1 MKEIKN
7 ALFLHSLMDRNKA
20 EKKKKIDDQHHT
32 HTQMSFVNSPISCM
46 TFG

>member
-20 EKKKKIDDQHHT
+20 EKKKIDDQHHT
-32 HTQMSFVNSPISCM
+32 RTQMSFANSPISCM